1 MTRTMKLTATAVL
14 GLSLALS
21 AAACGDE
28 QEAPSAE
35 SSTTSVAAPPSDR
48 SVPVVPGPKPKSST
62 ATSTSAERESTP
74 DDAESCGAAKGPDGA
89 LQIRLVEGD
98 ITCDTAKGIAK
109 EYSPLIATGQP
120 QDVKGWQCGPSTTV
134 GELARCT
141 KDSQAFALVP

>member
-1 MTRTMKLTATAVL
+1 MTRTMKLTATALL

-28 QEAPSAE
+28 QAAPSAE
-35 SSTTSVAAPPSDR
+35 SSATSVATPPSDR

-62 ATSTSAERESTP
+62 APSTETERESTQA
-74 DDAESCGAAKGPDGA
+74 DAESCGSTKGPDGA
-89 LQIRLVEGD
+89 LQIKLVEGD
-98 ITCDTAKGIAK
+98 ITCDTAEGVAK
-109 EYSPLIATGQP
+109 EYSPLIATGKP
-120 QDVKGWQCGPSTTV
+120 QDVKGWECGPSTTA